1 MIKKIMRH
9 ISIGVLIGSFI
20 FLLMLLTQM
29 KPVTVTPEDIIRV
42 FVMSALI
49 GVLSMIFSIERLN
62 FFVAILIHYVG
73 VILIVGLSNNIIDML
88 GNPFVYLIEITVIY
102 VVVWIILRISTGLN
116 VRSINNALK
125 RKRQKK

>member
-73 VILIVGLSNNIIDML
+73 VILIVGFSNNITDML

>member
-88 GNPFVYLIEITVIY
+88 GNPFVYLTEITVIY

>member
-88 GNPFVYLIEITVIY
+88 GNPFIYLTEITVIY

>member
-73 VILIVGLSNNIIDML
+73 VILIVGLSNNITDML
-88 GNPFVYLIEITVIY
+88 GNPFVYLTEITVIY
-102 VVVWIILRISTGLN
+102 VIVWIILRISTGLN

>member
-73 VILIVGLSNNIIDML
+73 VILIVGFSNNITDML

-102 VVVWIILRISTGLN
+102 VVVWIVLRISTGLN

>member
-88 GNPFVYLIEITVIY
+88 GNPFVYLTEITVIY

-125 RKRQKK
+125 RKRQRK

>member
-73 VILIVGLSNNIIDML
+73 VVLIVGLSNNIIDML

-125 RKRQKK
+125 RKRQRK

>member
-73 VILIVGLSNNIIDML
+73 VVLIVGLSNNIIDML

>member
-1 MIKKIMRH
+1 MIKKIMHH

-88 GNPFVYLIEITVIY
+88 GNPFVYLTEITVIY
-102 VVVWIILRISTGLN
+102 VIVWIILRISTGLN

>member
-73 VILIVGLSNNIIDML
+73 VILIVGFSNNITDML

-116 VRSINNALK
+116 VRSINNALQ

>member
-73 VILIVGLSNNIIDML
+73 VILIVGFSNNITDML

-125 RKRQKK
+125 RKRQRK

>member
-73 VILIVGLSNNIIDML
+73 VVLIVGLSNNIIDML

-116 VRSINNALK
+116 VRSINNAFK
-125 RKRQKK
+125 RKRQRK

>member
-42 FVMSALI
+42 FVMSVLI

-88 GNPFVYLIEITVIY
+88 GNPFIYLTEITVIY

-125 RKRQKK
+125 RKRQRK

>member
-125 RKRQKK
+125 RKRQRK

>member
-88 GNPFVYLIEITVIY
+88 GNPFVYLTEITVIY
-102 VVVWIILRISTGLN
+102 VIVWIILRISTGLN

>member
-73 VILIVGLSNNIIDML
+73 VVLIVGLSNNIIDML

-102 VVVWIILRISTGLN
+102 VVVWIILRISTGLD

-125 RKRQKK
+125 RKRQRK

>member
-73 VILIVGLSNNIIDML
+73 VILIVGFSNNITDML
-88 GNPFVYLIEITVIY
+88 GNPFVYLTEITVIY
-102 VVVWIILRISTGLN
+102 VIAWIILRVSTGLN
-116 VRSINNALK
+116 VRSINNALQ

>member
-1 MIKKIMRH
+1 MIKKMMRH

-73 VILIVGLSNNIIDML
+73 VMLIVGLSNNIIDML
-88 GNPFVYLIEITVIY
+88 GNPFVYLTEITVIY
-102 VVVWIILRISTGLN
+102 VIAWIILRISTGLN

-125 RKRQKK
+125 RKRQRK

>member
-73 VILIVGLSNNIIDML
+73 VVLIVGLSNNIIDML
-88 GNPFVYLIEITVIY
+88 GNPFVYLTEITVIY

-125 RKRQKK
+125 RKRQRK

>member
-73 VILIVGLSNNIIDML
+73 VILIVGLSNNITDML
-88 GNPFVYLIEITVIY
+88 GNPFVYLTEITVIY

-125 RKRQKK
+125 RKRQRK

>member
-73 VILIVGLSNNIIDML
+73 VVLIVGLSNKIIVML

-125 RKRQKK
+125 RKRQRK

>member
-73 VILIVGLSNNIIDML
+73 VVLIVGLSNNIIDML
-88 GNPFVYLIEITVIY
+88 GNPFVYLTEITVIY

>member
-102 VVVWIILRISTGLN
+102 VVVWVILRISTGLN